1 LVQVAYIYGSHL
13 ANNMAD
19 TINERMAKLEE
30 KVENIKENVDEVV
43 KHKLPAIER
52 KIEGLQRYI
61 FIGIGI
67 AMAIQLFISFFIK

>member
-1 LVQVAYIYGSHL
+1 
-13 ANNMAD
+13 
-19 TINERMAKLEE
+19 MAKLEE